1 MSKLRDAGLKLDRKV
16 EEYLQSGRRMKG
28 SKHVN
33 LNDDLAA
40 SERRG
45 GHMERRAASRVR
57 DTGLSPEVDAEAEA
71 EGLSTRSKQQYAEFE
86 ALLAQRE
93 DRWPS
98 PAEPKPPRDTKRSV
112 GAQTLKNL
120 QPDP

>member
-1 MSKLRDAGLKLDRKV
+1 
-16 EEYLQSGRRMKG
+16 MKG

-33 LNDDLAA
+33 LNDDIAA

-45 GHMERRAASRVR
+45 GPSAVRIPRVR
-57 DTGLSPEVDAEAEA
+57 DRDFAAEVDTEVDGA
-71 EGLSTRSKQQYAEFE
+71 GPLSARSKQQYAEFE

-98 PAEPKPPRDTKRSV
+98 PAEPKPSRDTKRSV

-120 QPDP
+120 QPDV